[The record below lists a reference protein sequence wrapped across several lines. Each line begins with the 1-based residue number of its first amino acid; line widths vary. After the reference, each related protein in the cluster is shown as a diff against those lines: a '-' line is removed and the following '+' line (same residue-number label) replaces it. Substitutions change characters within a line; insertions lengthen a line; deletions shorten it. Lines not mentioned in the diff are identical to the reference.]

1 MPHVLHRDTIGLRRF
16 AALFAALAVLLAFA
30 APPAHAE
37 PLAPMACGPDGVQAS
52 GAKYRICIP
61 IFPRWN
67 GDLIVYAHGYVPATE
82 PVAIPEDQLYL
93 SSGTYIPDAANLL
106 GYAFATTSYS
116 VNGLAIN
123 PGLADL
129 VDLVDIFRAA
139 HPKLKRVVLVGVSE
153 GGLITTLAVERY
165 PEVFSGGLAACGP
178 IGDFQGQVNY
188 VTDFR
193 VVFDY
198 FFPGRIPGSPVEI
211 PPAIVGTWES
221 YYTSTVVPVLTAPG
235 SAISVTQLMTVTGVP
250 HIPGDPT
257 TTADGISTELWY
269 NMKATN
275 DATAKL
281 GGQPFDNRTRV
292 YAGSMNDAALNAGVQ
307 RFAGN
312 PAARAEIQIRYETTG
327 RPLVPLVTIH
337 TTNDQT
343 VPYWHQTLYR
353 AKVEAKHATPRHDF
367 IVVDRF
373 GHCNFTEPEVVQA
386 LLLLQARINNPPK
399 WPIHFPMIVR

>member
-1 MPHVLHRDTIGLRRF
+1 LCRF
-16 AALFAALAVLLAFA
+16 AALFAAVVASTTAVLLAFA
-30 APPAHAE
+30 APPAHAA

-93 SSGTYIPDAANLL
+93 SSGTYLPDAANLL

-139 HPKLKRVVLVGVSE
+139 HPTLKRVVLVGVSE

-198 FFPGRIPGSPVEI
+198 FFPGLIPGSPVEI
-211 PPAIVGTWES
+211 PPALVGPWEA

-250 HIPGDPT
+250 HIPDDPT

-269 NMKATN
+269 NVKATN

-307 RFAGN
+307 RFTGD
-312 PAARAEIQIRYETTG
+312 PAARAEIQTRYETTG

-353 AKVEAKHATPRHDF
+353 TKVEAKHATPRHDF

-373 GHCNFTEPEVVQA
+373 GHCNFTELEVVQA
-386 LLLLQARINNPPK
+386 LLLLQARINDPPK
-399 WPIHFPMIVR
+399 WPIHLPMIVR